1 MIVKNWKLS
10 KLEEKFH
17 FKLFFKSQKFLEL
30 IKYFIFGYILCNIRK
45 NKGEKG
51 QRYPKE
57 CFLCC
62 SGSLTSFSSPLS
74 HWKPT
79 PFSRKLWI
87 KLQTR
92 DFLFAN
98 PNKQRFWSFIYQTG
112 GQWLRI
118 NYLYGNL
125 MGACFIF
132 PQCFFASFGN
142 NQCLSIIYN
151 TNWASSALVFS
162 LIFKTIKNH

>member
-1 MIVKNWKLS
+1 M
-10 KLEEKFH
+10 F
-17 FKLFFKSQKFLEL
+17 
-30 IKYFIFGYILCNIRK
+30 
-45 NKGEKG
+45 
-51 QRYPKE
+51 
-57 CFLCC
+57 FLCC
-62 SGSLTSFSSPLS
+62 SGSLISFSSPLS

-79 PFSRKLWI
+79 PFSRKLWN

-132 PQCFFASFGN
+132 PQCFISSFGN
-142 NQCLSIIYN
+142 NQWLYIIYY
-151 TNWASSALVFS
+151 TNWASYALVFS